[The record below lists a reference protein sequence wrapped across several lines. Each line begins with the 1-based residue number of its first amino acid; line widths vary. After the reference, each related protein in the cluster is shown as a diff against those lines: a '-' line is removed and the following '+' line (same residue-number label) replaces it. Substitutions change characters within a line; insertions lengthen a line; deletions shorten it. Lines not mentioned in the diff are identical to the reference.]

1 MGHYLK
7 EYPDKRLEEKR
18 EKLLGLILWMWE
30 KGKGMLPQEY
40 YQVSLMTGIT
50 GVGVALCEE
59 DYELLC

>member
-1 MGHYLK
+1 M
-7 EYPDKRLEEKR
+7 EEKR